1 MANSHSRKD
10 NVLDIQSITEEIQRL
25 SQSVAWWNKWV
36 IGGMAATAIAASV
49 LVIAQMMVNREA
61 KSLSEAQE
69 RFLKLKDEKLSK
81 ELSDKGVLIAEA
93 NERAA
98 NADKKAAEAQLELAK
113 FKAPRTLTDEQRER
127 ITRKLKPFLSTT
139 FEVVT
144 YSGEPE
150 PITFSNVIVETLVKA
165 GWVFNPN
172 NSHGHL
178 MGLASGV
185 VVVIGREAGSNAGK
199 AGAAL
204 LEALRAEGV
213 AETKL
218 GHDSLQINPTPIAIK
233 IQVAKKP

>member
-1 MANSHSRKD
+1 M
-10 NVLDIQSITEEIQRL
+10 
-25 SQSVAWWNKWV
+25 
-36 IGGMAATAIAASV
+36 
-49 LVIAQMMVNREA
+49 
-61 KSLSEAQE
+61 SEAQD
-69 RFLKLKDEKLSK
+69 RLQKLKDEKLSK

-98 NADKKAAEAQLELAK
+98 KADKKAAEAQLELAK

-127 ITRKLKPFLSTT
+127 ITGKLKPFLGTT

-144 YSGEPE
+144 YPGEPE
-150 PITFSNVIVETLVKA
+150 PATFSNVIAETLVKA

-172 NSHGHL
+172 HSHGHL

-218 GHDSLQINPTPIAIK
+218 GRDSLQINPTPIAIQ